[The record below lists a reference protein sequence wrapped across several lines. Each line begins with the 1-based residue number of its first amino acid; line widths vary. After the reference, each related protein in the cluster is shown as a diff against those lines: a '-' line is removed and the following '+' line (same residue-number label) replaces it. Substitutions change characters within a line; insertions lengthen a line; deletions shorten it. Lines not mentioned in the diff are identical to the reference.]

1 MSSTIIGFI
10 LAWVFAA
17 YIIQHSIKD
26 LRVLND
32 VPGFLLIVGCT
43 VAMAYMA
50 NTADE
55 AKRIFKA
62 MLEGFKRR
70 VDRKQDIVTEIVT
83 VAKVTDGDPRLLEQ
97 QMGSIQ
103 QPFFKEGVGLI
114 LDRFKP
120 EQIESIMT
128 DRIESH
134 KQFLNKKTHGL
145 KALAKYPPAFGIIAC
160 VISLIAVMQK
170 LGGELKAGDL
180 GPSMAIGLVGT
191 LIGLLAANFI
201 IMPLG
206 ENSEH
211 RDKAELK
218 EREIILQG
226 VLLLANKE
234 TPLYVQEKLN
244 SYLKEEQRV
253 DVLGVGGGGKAA

>member
-10 LAWVFAA
+10 LAWVFAG
-17 YIIQHSIKD
+17 YIIQHSVKD
-26 LRVLND
+26 LKVFND
-32 VPGFLLIVGCT
+32 IPGFLLIVGCT
-43 VAMAYMA
+43 IAMAYMA
-50 NTADE
+50 NTAEE

-62 MLEGFKRR
+62 MGEGFTRR

-83 VAKVTDGDPRLLEQ
+83 VAKVTNGDPRLLEQ
-97 QMGSIQ
+97 QLGTIQ
-103 QPFFKEGVGLI
+103 QAFFKEGVSLI

-120 EQIESIMT
+120 EQIESIMS

-134 KQFLNKKTHGL
+134 KLYLAKKTNGL

-160 VISLIAVMQK
+160 VVSLIAVMQR

-180 GPSMAIGLVGT
+180 GPSMAVGLVGT
-191 LIGLLAANFI
+191 LIGLLTANFI

-206 ENSEH
+206 ENADH

-226 VLLLANKE
+226 VMMLATKE
-234 TPLYVQEKLN
+234 TPLFVQEKLN
-244 SYLKEEQRV
+244 SYLKEDKRV

>member
-1 MSSTIIGFI
+1 MNSTVIGFI
-10 LAWVFAA
+10 LAWIFAG
-17 YIIQHSIKD
+17 YIIQHSVKD

-32 VPGFLLIVGCT
+32 VPGFLLIIGCT
-43 VAMAYMA
+43 VAMALMA
-50 NTADE
+50 NTLE
-55 AKRIFKA
+55 ESKRIFKA
-62 MLEGFKRR
+62 MLDGFKRR

-83 VAKVTDGDPRLLEQ
+83 VAKVTNGDPRLLEQ

-120 EQIESIMT
+120 DQIESIMS
-128 DRIESH
+128 DRIDNH
-134 KQFLNKKTHGL
+134 KLYLQKKTQGL
-145 KALAKYPPAFGIIAC
+145 KALAKYPPAFGIVAC
-160 VISLIAVMQK
+160 VVSLIAVMQR

-180 GPSMAIGLVGT
+180 GPSMAVGLVGT

-211 RDKAELK
+211 RDKIELK

-226 VLLLANKE
+226 VLMLANKE

-244 SYLKEEQRV
+244 SYLKEDKRV